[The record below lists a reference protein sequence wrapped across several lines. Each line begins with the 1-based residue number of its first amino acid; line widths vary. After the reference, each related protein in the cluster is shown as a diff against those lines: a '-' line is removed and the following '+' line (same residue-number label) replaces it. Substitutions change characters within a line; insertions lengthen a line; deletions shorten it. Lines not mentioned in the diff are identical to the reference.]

1 MSAWVLF
8 PAEVSPLPHPSTCG
22 RPPTCLGTASSS
34 TTVEAGKAIRESGLA
49 REEIYVTTKYS
60 GLDGLDIE
68 TSIQN
73 SLANLG
79 ISYVDLYL
87 IHHPRLAT
95 PDIPTAWAK
104 MEALQKKGFAKSI
117 GVSNFGVEDLKILLA
132 SAKIKP
138 VANQILWHPYVYA
151 QQAPILEFSKQN
163 GIVIEGYSTLIPITR
178 SPGGPVDKPLS
189 EIAERLDATPDQILL
204 AWAKAKGVVVV
215 TTSSKESRLKGYQR
229 AGDLKLTAADIS
241 AIDNAGAEGAKRST
255 ARVFIRRAAL
265 ATLAVAMALRVLT
278 VKHSTLEPVEVA
290 VSAVT
295 RCPSGGLS
303 EPLRTAAARTKG
315 FKYPAPA
322 AQVD

>member
-1 MSAWVLF
+1 MPWDSIKLNDGTQI
-8 PAEVSPLPHPSTCG
+8 PSIGFGTW
-22 RPPTCLGTASSS
+22 TLGNGQNVIDQVDQAISLGFSHVDTAQSYRNE
-34 TTVEAGKAIRESGLA
+34 VEAGKAIRESGLA
-49 REEIYVTTKYS
+49 REDIYVTTKYS

-73 SLANLG
+73 SLSNLG

-132 SAKIKP
+132 SAKVKP

-163 GIVIEGYSTLIPITR
+163 DIVIEGYSTLIPITR

-229 AGDLKLTAADIS
+229 AGDLKLTASDIS

-255 ARVFIRRAAL
+255 ARVFVRRAVVAAL
-265 ATLAVAMALRVLT
+265 AVAAVLRVLT
-278 VKHSTLEPVEVA
+278 YFGVEV
-290 VSAVT
+290 
-295 RCPSGGLS
+295 L
-303 EPLRTAAARTKG
+303 
-315 FKYPAPA
+315 
-322 AQVD
+322 